1 MGTFILRGARR
12 LTMLAGLCAGL
23 LAAAPA
29 AAQGYPER
37 AVRLVSVTSA
47 GTGVDDYSRRLAT
60 HLSQKL
66 GQSFVVEN
74 RPGANT
80 IIAADHV
87 AKSAPDGYTL
97 LYGVASTMSANPV
110 LFKSLPYTPDK
121 DFVPIARLSAIPNV
135 LVVPAT
141 SPHRSLDELMAAARA
156 KPGTLNVGSGTTGYR
171 LILAAIHDAAKV
183 RTLDVPYKATANMV
197 QDLIGGVIDYSLI
210 EASTAAPLIQAGRL
224 RGLAVVGPLRI
235 PVIPDVPTLAE
246 AGVPGVTLMSWT
258 ALFAPAGTP
267 AEIVTKLSRAAL
279 EFAESPQ
286 AKEHY
291 ASRGTIAYPAPG
303 PELARTIAEDR
314 KEWQRLADVAGIQPQ

>member
-1 MGTFILRGARR
+1 MAIFDLRGARR
-12 LTMLAGLCAGL
+12 LAMFTGMCAGL

-37 AVRLVSVTSA
+37 AVRVVSVSSA

-60 HLSQKL
+60 HLTQKL

-80 IIAADHV
+80 IIAAEHV

-97 LYGVASTMSANPV
+97 LYGVSSTMSANPV
-110 LFKSLPYTPDK
+110 LFKSLPYAPQK

-135 LVVPAT
+135 VVVPAT
-141 SPHRSLDELMAAARA
+141 SPYRSLDGLMAAARA
-156 KPGTLNVGSGTTGYR
+156 KPGTLNAGSGTSGYR
-171 LILAAIHDAAKV
+171 LFLAAIHEAAKV
-183 RTLDVPYKATANMV
+183 RTVDVPYKATANMV
-197 QDLIGGVIDYSLI
+197 QDLVGGMIDYSVI
-210 EASTAAPLIQAGRL
+210 EVSTAAPLVQAGRL
-224 RGLAVVGPLRI
+224 RGLAVVGPSRLAAL
-235 PVIPDVPTLAE
+235 PDVPTLAE
-246 AGVPGVTLMSWT
+246 AGIPGVTLMSWT

-267 AEIVTKLSRAAL
+267 AEIVEKLSRAAL
-279 EFAESPQ
+279 EFAESPA

-303 PELARTIAEDR
+303 PELAKTMVDDQ
-314 KEWQRLADVAGIQPQ
+314 KEWKRLADAAGMEPQ